1 MEIFICP
8 LCGHEMWVEDG
19 EFFCDCDFEIE

>member
-8 LCGHEMWVEDG
+8 LCGHEMWFEDD
-19 EFFCDCDFEIE
+19 ELLCDCDFEID